1 MSSRVPWTRVKF
13 RQDPYKSS
21 FKNGTSKRPSIRFLD
36 QPRPSNKIHQY
47 MVIKPIN
54 PISVTASDIDK
65 NDLESMAPRH
75 FHLEPDMILRSG
87 FNIKRGPSVGYLTFG
102 LKHKAEG
109 NTHYRTYN
117 VTVDA
122 EAVGDEIM
130 PFTIEDRLHS
140 MTSRRPA
147 GSITPVHPSRV
158 TPATR
163 KPNRNTKRGGRRLKR

>member
-1 MSSRVPWTRVKF
+1 MPSRVPWTRVKF

-21 FKNGTSKRPSIRFLD
+21 IKSRKSTKPSIRFLD
-36 QPRPSNKIHQY
+36 RPRPSNKIYQY
-47 MVIKPIN
+47 IVLTTIN
-54 PISVTASDIDK
+54 PISVTASDVDR
-65 NDLESMAPRH
+65 NDPASVAPRH
-75 FHLEPDMILRSG
+75 FLLEPGMILRSG
-87 FNIKRGPSVGYLTFG
+87 FNIKRGHSVGYLTFG

-122 EAVGDEIM
+122 EAVGHEIQ
-130 PFTIEDRLHS
+130 PLTIGDRLHS
-140 MTSRRPA
+140 FTSRRPA

-163 KPNRNTKRGGRRLKR
+163 KTNRNTKRGGRRLKR

>member
-1 MSSRVPWTRVKF
+1 MSGRVPWTRVKF
-13 RQDPYKSS
+13 RNGPHKSS

-36 QPRPSNKIHQY
+36 QPRPSNKIYQY
-47 MVIKPIN
+47 IVVKTIDPVR
-54 PISVTASDIDK
+54 VTASDIDK

-87 FNIKRGPSVGYLTFG
+87 FNIKRGPSVGFLTFG

-122 EAVGDEIM
+122 KAVGNEIQLL
-130 PFTIEDRLHS
+130 TIEDRLHPF
-140 MTSRRPA
+140 TSRRPA
-147 GSITPVHPSRV
+147 GSTTPVHPSRV
-158 TPATR
+158 TPAMR
-163 KPNRNTKRGGRRLKR
+163 KTVRGGRRLKR